1 MKNKRVFLV
10 LLLSLTVLLTGCSL
24 FGGKKGTLN
33 VTVKID
39 DGTPIASLELVLKD
53 SKKDLQKVKTN
64 AEGFAAFEQKAGD
77 YKVEGTLKTDSGKEF
92 TISES
97 VRIEGE
103 KTSSKDIK
111 VANVGIIEVN
121 VKDKHENDLG
131 EAKVVLKDDQGKEL
145 ATKVTDSAGV
155 ASLVVES
162 GLEYFV
168 NAIFKEDT
176 LAEDISVTATAALIK
191 KVVKL
196 DSVYARTNIALNKE
210 YKSDRKESESYPDT
224 GGQLTDGIYAA
235 VYDFSDKDWVG
246 FNWSGAKPS
255 FATIVVDLVDLY
267 DIDSVA
273 INTLNAGS
281 GIAFPNILH
290 VAVSSDGSNW
300 TFVGSKDST
309 EELPTELKTVFVHEL
324 SIDKEARYVAVQ
336 LEFSSGWMFTDEI
349 EILGDA
355 LSKKG
360 APEGVDLEAIDLKAI
375 SFE

>member
-121 VKDKHENDLG
+121 VKDKHENALG

-210 YKSDRKESESYPDT
+210 YKSDRLDKPSYSDA
-224 GGQLTDGIYAA
+224 GGQLTDGIYGKADN
-235 VYDFSDKDWVG
+235 YQEDWVG
-246 FNWSGAKPS
+246 FNWGGSEPAT
-255 FATIVVDLVDLY
+255 ATIVIDLVDLY

-273 INTLNAGS
+273 VNTLNAGS
-281 GIAFPNILH
+281 GIAFPNILR

-300 TFVGSKDST
+300 TFIGSKDST

-355 LSKKG
+355 LSKKD